1 MIKTKKNDKN
11 ILSTK
16 LMPRSKFNFSSKPK
30 SNKVAPAPTSNSP
43 SLGQSL
49 AGNVVA
55 GMGVGIGSGIGHA
68 MVGSMMSSKSESQVV
83 PNNTQVQPKEPSIAC
98 SIILNEYKQCLKRQ
112 ENGEY
117 VDCKDFMK
125 KAMENGC

>member
-1 MIKTKKNDKN
+1 
-11 ILSTK
+11 
-16 LMPRSKFNFSSKPK
+16 MPRSKFNFSSKSKK
-30 SNKVAPAPTSNSP
+30 SNKVAPAPVNNNSP

-68 MVGSMMSSKSESQVV
+68 MVGSMMSSKSDSQVA
-83 PNNTQVQPKEPSIAC
+83 PDTAQVQYNEPSIAC
-98 SIILNEYKQCLKRQ
+98 KIIFNEYKQCLKRQ

-117 VDCKDFMK
+117 VDCSDFMK
-125 KAMENGC
+125 KAMENKCN